1 MDELVY
7 SVYLSSELIVI
18 DTQTV
23 DGSGVLQLTH
33 LDLPVKGHHLVA
45 YLADVYRLLPAL
57 SLNGERSN
65 TGSTA
70 RSVPRVFY
78 SAKRLVLPDSCCFGF
93 EQHLG
98 RWAVFSAAFHHAQ
111 QPDGRVAHN
120 QKP

>member
-45 YLADVYRLLPAL
+45 YLADVYRLLPIISRCRLA
-57 SLNGERSN
+57 
-65 TGSTA
+65 TA
-70 RSVPRVFY
+70 GAGTLAVPPWAY
-78 SAKRLVLPDSCCFGF
+78 SGCC
-93 EQHLG
+93 
-98 RWAVFSAAFHHAQ
+98 V
-111 QPDGRVAHN
+111 
-120 QKP
+120 